1 MKKLLTWLLCLM
13 MLVSAVPAL
22 AYTTGTYTGT
32 GTGML
37 DKIEV
42 AVTFDADTI
51 TGIEVVSCNDTPG
64 VCDAAVEKIPA
75 EIVKYQSLGVDVATS
90 ATFTSNG
97 ILEAVA
103 DAVNQAGGDVDALKA
118 VPVEKVAG
126 EEVKLSAD
134 VVVVGGGGAGLAA
147 ALTAAEEGASVIIL
161 EKGAAYGG
169 NTILSGGYYQA
180 AHPDYLQYASL
191 TDGQKEEIDRY
202 ISLEPKD
209 ERMASWQAKVK
220 EQYAEHL
227 AAGHEYL
234 FDSPE
239 LHMIQTYDGG
249 DYLGDSELIEMMCY
263 GDVDSMNWLSDHGFT
278 WKKKTV
284 AIVGS
289 IWMRCKASDTYAS
302 GQGFINVISDAIQ
315 NEKLDVTTVFECR
328 AEHLVKDDAGRVVGV
343 TGVSTVDGTP
353 YTVSANKGV
362 IIASGGFSANV
373 EMRQEYDE
381 IWGNLTEAV
390 PTTNA
395 PTITGD
401 GIVMAK
407 EIGAALIG
415 MGQIQLLPLADPVT
429 GSTSNV
435 IGEGTN
441 MYVNQEG
448 KRFVNESSRRDVL
461 AKAILKQTGSY
472 CYVIS
477 TFQNSRM
484 DSDYKNNYHLYL
496 TDLIASGAVVQ
507 ADTLEELA
515 EKIGCPVDTF
525 VETCTNFNKYVAESN
540 DPECGRVVFPDN
552 AALEMEG
559 PFYACKRAPAVHHT
573 MGGIKVNVK
582 NQALA
587 EDGSVIPGLYAAGE
601 VTGGFHGSNRLGGNA
616 ISEVITTGRNAAT
629 NLMAE

>member
-1 MKKLLTWLLCLM
+1 M
-13 MLVSAVPAL
+13 MLVAAVPAP

-42 AVTFDADTI
+42 AVTFDADKI
-51 TGIEVVSCNDTPG
+51 TGIEVLSCNDTPG
-64 VCDAAVEKIPA
+64 VCDAAVEKIPE

-103 DAVNQAGGDVDALKA
+103 DAVAQA
-118 VPVEKVAG
+118 
-126 EEVKLSAD
+126 
-134 VVVVGGGGAGLAA
+134 
-147 ALTAAEEGASVIIL
+147 
-161 EKGAAYGG
+161 
-169 NTILSGGYYQA
+169 GGYYQA

-191 TDGQKEEIDRY
+191 TEGQKEEIERY

-220 EQYAEHL
+220 EQYAEHP
-227 AAGHEYL
+227 AAGHDYL

-263 GDVDSMNWLSDHGFT
+263 GDIDSMNWLSDHGFT
-278 WKKKTV
+278 WKKSTV

-302 GQGFINVISDAIQ
+302 GQGFINVINDAIQ

-328 AEHLVKDDAGRVVGV
+328 AEHLVTDDTGRVVGV
-343 TGVSTVDGTP
+343 TGVSTADGTP

-362 IIASGGFSANV
+362 ILASGGFGANV

-381 IWGNLTEAV
+381 IRGNLTEAV

-407 EIGAALIG
+407 E
-415 MGQIQLLPLADPVT
+415 
-429 GSTSNV
+429 
-435 IGEGTN
+435 
-441 MYVNQEG
+441 
-448 KRFVNESSRRDVL
+448 K
-461 AKAILKQTGSY
+461 
-472 CYVIS
+472 
-477 TFQNSRM
+477 
-484 DSDYKNNYHLYL
+484 
-496 TDLIASGAVVQ
+496 
-507 ADTLEELA
+507 
-515 EKIGCPVDTF
+515 
-525 VETCTNFNKYVAESN
+525 
-540 DPECGRVVFPDN
+540 
-552 AALEMEG
+552 
-559 PFYACKRAPAVHHT
+559 
-573 MGGIKVNVK
+573 KV
-582 NQALA
+582 
-587 EDGSVIPGLYAAGE
+587 
-601 VTGGFHGSNRLGGNA
+601 
-616 ISEVITTGRNAAT
+616 
-629 NLMAE
+629 

>member
-103 DAVNQAGGDVDALKA
+103 DAVKQAGGDVDALKA

-191 TDGQKEEIDRY
+191 TDGQKEEIERY

-407 EIGAALIG
+407 EIGALIG

-429 GSTSNV
+429 GSTSNI

-629 NLMAE
+629 NLLAE

>member
-1 MKKLLTWLLCLM
+1 M
-13 MLVSAVPAL
+13 
-22 AYTTGTYTGT
+22 
-32 GTGML
+32 
-37 DKIEV
+37 
-42 AVTFDADTI
+42 
-51 TGIEVVSCNDTPG
+51 
-64 VCDAAVEKIPA
+64 
-75 EIVKYQSLGVDVATS
+75 
-90 ATFTSNG
+90 
-97 ILEAVA
+97 A
-103 DAVNQAGGDVDALKA
+103 DAVKQADGDVDALKA

-169 NTILSGGYYQA
+169 NTILAGGYYQA

-191 TDGQKEEIDRY
+191 TDGQKEEIERY

-362 IIASGGFSANV
+362 ILASGGFSANV

-407 EIGAALIG
+407 EVGAALTG

-461 AKAILKQTGSY
+461 AKAILEQTGSY

-629 NLMAE
+629 NLLAE

>member
-134 VVVVGGGGAGLAA
+134 VVVVGG
-147 ALTAAEEGASVIIL
+147 
-161 EKGAAYGG
+161 

-191 TDGQKEEIDRY
+191 TDGQKEEIERY

-362 IIASGGFSANV
+362 IVASGGFSANV

-381 IWGNLTEAV
+381 IWGNLTESV

-429 GSTSNV
+429 GSTSNI

-461 AKAILKQTGSY
+461 AKAILEQTGSY

-629 NLMAE
+629 NLLAE

>member
-134 VVVVGGGGAGLAA
+134 VVVVGGGAGLAA

-191 TDGQKEEIDRY
+191 TDGQKEEIERY

-429 GSTSNV
+429 GSTSNI

-587 EDGSVIPGLYAAGE
+587 EDGSVIPGLYAASE

-629 NLMAE
+629 NLLAE

>member
-103 DAVNQAGGDVDALKA
+103 DAVKQAGGDVDALKA

-126 EEVKLSAD
+126 EEIKLSAD

-169 NTILSGGYYQA
+169 NTILAGGYYQA

-191 TDGQKEEIDRY
+191 TDGQKEEIERY

-315 NEKLDVTTVFECR
+315 TVFECR

-362 IIASGGFSANV
+362 ILASGGFSANV

-407 EIGAALIG
+407 EVGAALTG

-461 AKAILKQTGSY
+461 AKAILEQTGSY

-587 EDGSVIPGLYAAGE
+587 EDDSVIPGLYAAGE

>member
-1 MKKLLTWLLCLM
+1 
-13 MLVSAVPAL
+13 
-22 AYTTGTYTGT
+22 
-32 GTGML
+32 ML

-169 NTILSGGYYQA
+169 NTILAGGYYQA

-191 TDGQKEEIDRY
+191 TDGQKEEIERY

-227 AAGHEYL
+227 AVGHEYL

-315 NEKLDVTTVFECR
+315 NENLDVTTVFECR
-328 AEHLVKDDAGRVVGV
+328 AGRQR
-343 TGVSTVDGTP
+343 
-353 YTVSANKGV
+353 
-362 IIASGGFSANV
+362 GF
-373 EMRQEYDE
+373 RGHHDRPQ
-381 IWGNLTEAV
+381 
-390 PTTNA
+390 
-395 PTITGD
+395 
-401 GIVMAK
+401 
-407 EIGAALIG
+407 
-415 MGQIQLLPLADPVT
+415 
-429 GSTSNV
+429 
-435 IGEGTN
+435 
-441 MYVNQEG
+441 
-448 KRFVNESSRRDVL
+448 RRD
-461 AKAILKQTGSY
+461 Q
-472 CYVIS
+472 
-477 TFQNSRM
+477 
-484 DSDYKNNYHLYL
+484 
-496 TDLIASGAVVQ
+496 
-507 ADTLEELA
+507 
-515 EKIGCPVDTF
+515 
-525 VETCTNFNKYVAESN
+525 
-540 DPECGRVVFPDN
+540 PD
-552 AALEMEG
+552 G
-559 PFYACKRAPAVHHT
+559 
-573 MGGIKVNVK
+573 
-582 NQALA
+582 
-587 EDGSVIPGLYAAGE
+587 
-601 VTGGFHGSNRLGGNA
+601 
-616 ISEVITTGRNAAT
+616 
-629 NLMAE
+629 

>member
-1 MKKLLTWLLCLM
+1 
-13 MLVSAVPAL
+13 
-22 AYTTGTYTGT
+22 
-32 GTGML
+32 
-37 DKIEV
+37 
-42 AVTFDADTI
+42 
-51 TGIEVVSCNDTPG
+51 
-64 VCDAAVEKIPA
+64 
-75 EIVKYQSLGVDVATS
+75 
-90 ATFTSNG
+90 
-97 ILEAVA
+97 
-103 DAVNQAGGDVDALKA
+103 
-118 VPVEKVAG
+118 
-126 EEVKLSAD
+126 
-134 VVVVGGGGAGLAA
+134 
-147 ALTAAEEGASVIIL
+147 
-161 EKGAAYGG
+161 
-169 NTILSGGYYQA
+169 
-180 AHPDYLQYASL
+180 
-191 TDGQKEEIDRY
+191 
-202 ISLEPKD
+202 
-209 ERMASWQAKVK
+209 
-220 EQYAEHL
+220 
-227 AAGHEYL
+227 
-234 FDSPE
+234 
-239 LHMIQTYDGG
+239 
-249 DYLGDSELIEMMCY
+249 
-263 GDVDSMNWLSDHGFT
+263 
-278 WKKKTV
+278 
-284 AIVGS
+284 
-289 IWMRCKASDTYAS
+289 
-302 GQGFINVISDAIQ
+302 
-315 NEKLDVTTVFECR
+315 
-328 AEHLVKDDAGRVVGV
+328 
-343 TGVSTVDGTP
+343 
-353 YTVSANKGV
+353 
-362 IIASGGFSANV
+362 
-373 EMRQEYDE
+373 
-381 IWGNLTEAV
+381 
-390 PTTNA
+390 
-395 PTITGD
+395 
-401 GIVMAK
+401 
-407 EIGAALIG
+407 

-429 GSTSNV
+429 GSTSNI

-629 NLMAE
+629 NLLAE